1 MSKEA
6 GCSHPASIK
15 EETWTENDTVF
26 FEMRGI
32 SKEFPGVK
40 ALDNVGFSVEAG
52 EVRALVGE
60 NGAGKSTLMKILNG
74 NYKKDS
80 GTILIDGEE
89 VNITNPQVADA
100 LGITIIFQELN
111 LVDELSITENIFAGR
126 LTEGGKRYKKNLY
139 GKTEKMLWKL
149 GVDVNLKNLDLFSKR
164 ISKNRTLVNWRKL
177 HAKAKELMLRIGFD
191 KNPKTLVG
199 KLTVA
204 EKQMVEIAKA
214 LNRNSRII
222 LMDEPSATLTK
233 KELDAL
239 FRIIRD
245 LKQQGIAVIYISH
258 RMEEIFEICESV
270 TVLRD
275 GQMIGTRKIADVTN
289 DELVEMM
296 VGREVSSAFPK
307 RNCQVGE
314 EVLRVENL
322 CRKDRQQDV
331 SFSLHKGEV
340 LGIAGLVGAGRTEI
354 MRAIF
359 GVDYIN
365 KMNVYVHG
373 KKVKIRKPEDA
384 KRHGVA
390 FLTENRKLEGL
401 TLDFTV
407 QSNIVAANLKTI
419 RKGLFT
425 NKKKEADIADEYIEK
440 TRIKTPHRN
449 QKVGNLSGGNQQ
461 KVVVSKWLN
470 SEPEILIMDEPTR
483 GIDVGAKREIYE
495 TINELVAQGKAIIM
509 ISSELPEVL
518 GMSDRVLVMKDDAI
532 VAELTGDKI
541 NAVEVMRYAL

>member
-1 MSKEA
+1 M
-6 GCSHPASIK
+6 
-15 EETWTENDTVF
+15 NNQVF

-32 SKEFPGVK
+32 SKSFPGVK
-40 ALDNVGFSVEAG
+40 ALNDVGFSVAEG

-80 GTILIDGEE
+80 GSILIDGVE
-89 VNITNPQVADA
+89 VDITDPQVADA
-100 LGITIIFQELN
+100 HGITIIFQELN
-111 LVDELSITENIFAGR
+111 LVDELSIAENIFAGR
-126 LTEGGKRYKKNLY
+126 LAKR
-139 GKTEKMLWKL
+139 G
-149 GVDVNLKNLDLFSKR
+149 R
-164 ISKNRTLVNWRKL
+164 LVNWKELNNR
-177 HAKAKELMLRIGFD
+177 AKELLERISFYVD
-191 KNPKTLVG
+191 PRKLVG
-199 KLTVA
+199 SLTVA

-214 LNRNSRII
+214 LSRNSRII

-239 FRIIRD
+239 FQIIRD
-245 LKQQGIAVIYISH
+245 LKKSGIAVIYISH

-270 TVLRD
+270 TVMRD
-275 GQMIGTRKIADVTN
+275 GMIIGTRDINNVTS

-296 VGREVSSAFPK
+296 VGREINSAYPA
-307 RNCQVGE
+307 RNVEIGE
-314 EVLRVENL
+314 EILKVENL
-322 CRKDRQQDV
+322 CRKDRKQDV
-331 SFSLHKGEV
+331 AFSLRRGEV

-359 GVDYIN
+359 GVDYIRSLD
-365 KMNVYVHG
+365 VYVKG
-373 KKVKIRKPEDA
+373 KKVKINNPASA
-384 KRHGVA
+384 KKYGIA
-390 FLTENRKLEGL
+390 FLTEDRKVEGL

-407 QSNIVAANLKTI
+407 KSNVVSANLPSI

-425 NKKKEADIADEYIEK
+425 NVKKENNLADHYIEK
-440 TRIKTPHRN
+440 IRVKTPTRN

-461 KVVVSKWLN
+461 KVVVGKWLN
-470 SEPEILIMDEPTR
+470 TDPDILIMDEPTR

-495 TINELVAQGKAIIM
+495 VINNLASQGKAIIL

-532 VAELTGDKI
+532 VAELTGEQI

>member
-1 MSKEA
+1 MNQK
-6 GCSHPASIK
+6 P
-15 EETWTENDTVF
+15 VF

-32 SKEFPGVK
+32 SKSFPGVK
-40 ALDNVGFSVEAG
+40 ALDKVGFSVSEG

-74 NYKKDS
+74 NYKKDE
-80 GTILIDGEE
+80 GQILIDGQE

-111 LVDELSITENIFAGR
+111 LVDDLSIAENIFAGR
-126 LTEGGKRYKKNLY
+126 LAKK
-139 GKTEKMLWKL
+139 G
-149 GVDVNLKNLDLFSKR
+149 R
-164 ISKNRTLVNWRKL
+164 LVNWKNL
-177 HAKAKELMLRIGFD
+177 NKQAKEMLLRIGFD
-191 KNPKTLVG
+191 VDPKTIVG
-199 KLTVA
+199 TLTVA

-214 LNRNSRII
+214 LSRNSRII

-239 FRIIRD
+239 FQIIRD
-245 LKQQGIAVIYISH
+245 LKAQGVAVIYISH
-258 RMEEIFEICESV
+258 RMEEIFEICETV
-270 TVLRD
+270 TVMRD
-275 GQMIGTRKIADVTN
+275 GQIIGTRNVAEVTS

-296 VGREVSSAFPK
+296 VGRELDSAFPK
-307 RNCQVGE
+307 RNVTIGE

-322 CRKDRQQDV
+322 CRKDRRQDV
-331 SFSLHKGEV
+331 SFSLHEGEV

-354 MRAIF
+354 MRAVF

-365 KMNVYVHG
+365 KMKVYVRG
-373 KKVKIRKPEDA
+373 KKARIRTPAAA
-384 KRHGVA
+384 KKYGIA

-401 TLDFTV
+401 TLDFSV
-407 QSNIVAANLKTI
+407 KSNIVSANLGSI
-419 RKGLFT
+419 RKGGIT
-425 NKKKEADIADEYIEK
+425 NRKAENKLADEYIEK
-440 TRIKTPHRN
+440 TRIKTPTRE

-470 SEPEILIMDEPTR
+470 SNPDILIMDEPTR

-495 TINELVAQGKAIIM
+495 IINDLVAQGKAVVL

-532 VAELTGDKI
+532 VAELTGDDI

>member
-1 MSKEA
+1 MEA
-6 GCSHPASIK
+6 GCSHPASQKKGTIIVNN
-15 EETWTENDTVF
+15 TTF

-32 SKEFPGVK
+32 SKSFPGVK
-40 ALDNVGFSVEAG
+40 ALDNVGFTVAEG

-80 GTILIDGEE
+80 GDILIDGVP
-89 VNITNPQVADA
+89 VNITNPQVADS

-111 LVDELSITENIFAGR
+111 LVDDLSIAENIFAGR
-126 LTEGGKRYKKNLY
+126 LSAKGK
-139 GKTEKMLWKL
+139 
-149 GVDVNLKNLDLFSKR
+149 
-164 ISKNRTLVNWRKL
+164 LVNWKEINE
-177 HAKAKELMLRIGFD
+177 KAKQLLERVSFD
-191 KNPKTLVG
+191 TDPTRLVG
-199 KLTVA
+199 SLTVA

-214 LNRNSRII
+214 LSRNSRII

-239 FRIIRD
+239 FEIIRD
-245 LKQQGIAVIYISH
+245 LKKNGIAVIYISH
-258 RMEEIFEICESV
+258 RMEEIFQICESV
-270 TVLRD
+270 TVMRD
-275 GQMIGTRKIADVTN
+275 GQIIGTRQVADVTS

-296 VGREVSSAFPK
+296 VGREVNSAYPK
-307 RNCQVGE
+307 RDVQIGE

-322 CRKDRQQDV
+322 CRKDRDQNV
-331 SFSLHKGEV
+331 AFSLYKGEV

-359 GVDYIN
+359 GVDYI
-365 KMNVYVHG
+365 KSLDVYVKG
-373 KKVKIRKPEDA
+373 KKVKITDPASA
-384 KRHGVA
+384 KKHRIA
-390 FLTENRKLEGL
+390 FLTEDRKVEGL

-407 QSNIVAANLKTI
+407 KSNIVAANLPSI

-425 NKKKEADIADEYIEK
+425 SKKLENQIADEYIEK
-440 TRIKTPHRN
+440 IRVKTPTRN

-461 KVVVSKWLN
+461 KVVVGKWLN
-470 SEPEILIMDEPTR
+470 SEPDILIMDEPTR

-495 TINELVAQGKAIIM
+495 IINDLVAQGKSVIL

-532 VAELTGDKI
+532 VAELTGEDI
-541 NAVEVMRYAL
+541 NPVEVMRHAL

>member
-1 MSKEA
+1 V
-6 GCSHPASIK
+6 
-15 EETWTENDTVF
+15 EEKTTF

-32 SKEFPGVK
+32 SKSFPGVK

-80 GTILIDGEE
+80 GQILIDGKE

-100 LGITIIFQELN
+100 HGITIIFQELN

-126 LTEGGKRYKKNLY
+126 LGGK
-139 GKTEKMLWKL
+139 G
-149 GVDVNLKNLDLFSKR
+149 GF
-164 ISKNRTLVNWRKL
+164 VNWKKL
-177 HAKAKELMLRIGFD
+177 HEKAKVLLERIGFD
-191 KNPKTLVG
+191 IAPTTRVG
-199 KLTVA
+199 DLTVA
-204 EKQMVEIAKA
+204 GKQMVEIAKA
-214 LNRNSRII
+214 LNRDARII

-239 FRIIRD
+239 FQIIRD
-245 LKQQGIAVIYISH
+245 LKESGIAVIYISH
-258 RMEEIFEICESV
+258 RMEEIFEICETV
-270 TVLRD
+270 TVMRD
-275 GQMIGTRKIADVTN
+275 GQIIGTRNVADVTS

-296 VGREVSSAFPK
+296 VGRELDSAFPG
-307 RNCQVGE
+307 RNVEIGE
-314 EVLRVENL
+314 EVMRVENL
-322 CRKDRQQDV
+322 CRKDRRQDV
-331 SFSLHKGEV
+331 SFSLHEGEV

-354 MRAIF
+354 MRAVF

-365 KMNVYVHG
+365 KMDVYIRG
-373 KKVKIRKPEDA
+373 QKVKIRNPAQA
-384 KRHGVA
+384 KKHGVA

-407 QSNIVAANLKTI
+407 KANIVSANLGSI
-419 RKGLFT
+419 RKGGVT
-425 NKKKEADIADEYIEK
+425 NSKVENEIADKYIERTK
-440 TRIKTPHRN
+440 IKTPHRD

-470 SEPEILIMDEPTR
+470 SAPDILIMDEPTR

-495 TINELVAQGKAIIM
+495 IINELAAQGKAIIL

-532 VAELTGDKI
+532 VAELTGDQI
-541 NAVEVMRYAL
+541 NAVEVMKYAL

>member
-1 MSKEA
+1 MA
-6 GCSHPASIK
+6 
-15 EETWTENDTVF
+15 TF

-32 SKEFPGVK
+32 CKEFPGVK
-40 ALDNVGFSVEAG
+40 ALDNVGFSVAEG
-52 EVRALVGE
+52 EIRALVGE

-74 NYKKDS
+74 NYKKDA
-80 GTILIDGEE
+80 GEILIDGEP
-89 VNITNPQVADA
+89 VNITDPQVAGS

-111 LVDELSITENIFAGR
+111 LVEELSIAENIFAGR
-126 LTEGGKRYKKNLY
+126 LAAKGK
-139 GKTEKMLWKL
+139 
-149 GVDVNLKNLDLFSKR
+149 
-164 ISKNRTLVNWRKL
+164 LVNWKEL
-177 HAKAKELMLRIGFD
+177 NAKAKELLLRIGFD
-191 KNPKTLVG
+191 ADPRTIVG

-214 LNRNSRII
+214 LSRNSRII

-239 FRIIRD
+239 FQIIRD
-245 LKQQGIAVIYISH
+245 LKTQGIAVIYISH
-258 RMEEIFEICESV
+258 RMEEIFEICETV
-270 TVLRD
+270 TVMRD
-275 GQMIGTRKIADVTN
+275 GQIIGTRDVANVTSK
-289 DELVEMM
+289 ELVEMM
-296 VGREVSSAFPK
+296 VGREMDSAFPS
-307 RNCQVGE
+307 RNVEIGE

-322 CRKDRQQDV
+322 CRKDRQQNV
-331 SFSLHKGEV
+331 SFSLHRGEV

-354 MRAIF
+354 MRAVF

-365 KMNVYVHG
+365 AMNVYIRG
-373 KKVKIRKPEDA
+373 QKVKIKNPAQA
-384 KRHGVA
+384 KKYGIA
-390 FLTENRKLEGL
+390 FLTEDRKAEGL

-407 QSNIVAANLKTI
+407 KSNIVAANMNSFTQ
-419 RKGLFT
+419 GLFI
-425 NKKKEADIADEYIEK
+425 NAKKENEIADEYIAK
-440 TRIKTPHRN
+440 TSIKTPHRN

-470 SEPEILIMDEPTR
+470 SAPDILIMDEPTR

-495 TINELVAQGKAIIM
+495 IINELVSLGKSVIL

-532 VAELTGDKI
+532 VASLSGDEI

>member
-1 MSKEA
+1 M
-6 GCSHPASIK
+6 
-15 EETWTENDTVF
+15 NNQVF

-32 SKEFPGVK
+32 SKSFPGVK
-40 ALDNVGFSVEAG
+40 ALNNVGFSVAEG

-80 GTILIDGEE
+80 GSILIDGKE
-89 VNITNPQVADA
+89 VDITDPQVADA
-100 LGITIIFQELN
+100 HGITIIFQELN
-111 LVDELSITENIFAGR
+111 LVDELSIAENIFAGR
-126 LTEGGKRYKKNLY
+126 LAKRGK
-139 GKTEKMLWKL
+139 
-149 GVDVNLKNLDLFSKR
+149 
-164 ISKNRTLVNWRKL
+164 LVNWKELNERAKVLLERISFDVDPRKL
-177 HAKAKELMLRIGFD
+177 
-191 KNPKTLVG
+191 VG
-199 KLTVA
+199 DLTVA

-214 LNRNSRII
+214 LSRNSRII

-239 FRIIRD
+239 FQIIRD
-245 LKQQGIAVIYISH
+245 LKKSGIAVIYISH
-258 RMEEIFEICESV
+258 RMEEIFEICETV
-270 TVLRD
+270 TVMRD
-275 GQMIGTRKIADVTN
+275 GQIIGTRDIDKVSS

-296 VGREVSSAFPK
+296 VGREVNSAFPK
-307 RNCQVGE
+307 RAAQIGE
-314 EVLRVENL
+314 EILRVENL
-322 CRKDRQQDV
+322 CRKDRKQNI
-331 SFSLHKGEV
+331 SLNLHKGEV

-359 GVDYIN
+359 GIDYISSLD
-365 KMNVYVHG
+365 VYVGG
-373 KKVKIRKPEDA
+373 KKVKITDPASA
-384 KRHGVA
+384 KKHGIA
-390 FLTENRKLEGL
+390 FLTEDRKVEGL
-401 TLDFTV
+401 TLDFSV
-407 QSNIVAANLKTI
+407 KSNIVAANLGSVTT
-419 RKGLFT
+419 GGVFVN
-425 NKKKEADIADEYIEK
+425 NKLENKIADEYIAK
-440 TRIKTPHRN
+440 TSIKTPHRN

-470 SEPEILIMDEPTR
+470 TDPDILIMDEPTR

-495 TINELVAQGKAIIM
+495 IINDLVAQGKAVIL

>member
-1 MSKEA
+1 MKAPGFLREGAPSV
-6 GCSHPASIK
+6 
-15 EETWTENDTVF
+15 EEKTTF

-32 SKEFPGVK
+32 SKSFPGVK

-80 GTILIDGEE
+80 GQILIDGKE

-100 LGITIIFQELN
+100 HGITIIFQELN

-126 LTEGGKRYKKNLY
+126 LGGK
-139 GKTEKMLWKL
+139 G
-149 GVDVNLKNLDLFSKR
+149 GF
-164 ISKNRTLVNWRKL
+164 VNWKKL
-177 HAKAKELMLRIGFD
+177 HAKAKELLLRIGFD
-191 KNPKTLVG
+191 IAPTTLVG
-199 KLTVA
+199 TLTVA
-204 EKQMVEIAKA
+204 GKQMVEIAKA
-214 LNRNSRII
+214 LNRKSRII

-239 FRIIRD
+239 FQIIRD
-245 LKQQGIAVIYISH
+245 LKEQGIAVIYISH
-258 RMEEIFEICESV
+258 RMEEIFEICDTA
-270 TVLRD
+270 TVMRD
-275 GQMIGTRKIADVTN
+275 GQIIGTRNVADVSP

-296 VGREVSSAFPK
+296 VGRELDSAFPG
-307 RNCQVGE
+307 RNVTIGE

-322 CRKDRQQDV
+322 CRKDRRQDV
-331 SFSLHKGEV
+331 SFCLHEGEV

-354 MRAIF
+354 MRAVF

-365 KMNVYVHG
+365 KMNVYIRG
-373 KKVKIRKPEDA
+373 KKVRIRNPKVA
-384 KRHGVA
+384 KKHGIA

-401 TLDFTV
+401 TLDFSVKT
-407 QSNIVAANLKTI
+407 NIVAANLPSI
-419 RKGLFT
+419 RKGGVT
-425 NKKKEADIADEYIEK
+425 NKKMENEIADRYIDRTK
-440 TRIKTPHRN
+440 IKTPTRD

-470 SEPEILIMDEPTR
+470 SNPDILIMDEPTR

-495 TINELVAQGKAIIM
+495 IINELAAQGKAIVL

-532 VAELTGDKI
+532 VAELTGEQI
-541 NAVEVMRYAL
+541 SAVEVMRYAL